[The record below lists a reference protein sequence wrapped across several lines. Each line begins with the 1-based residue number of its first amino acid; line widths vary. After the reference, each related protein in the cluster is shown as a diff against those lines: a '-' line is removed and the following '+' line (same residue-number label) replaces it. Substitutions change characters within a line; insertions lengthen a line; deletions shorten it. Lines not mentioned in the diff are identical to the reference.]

1 MDPISNNCE
10 LLRNQCL
17 ELKSEIAVLNN
28 KLGKLLETICLKDH
42 VEAACQT
49 EAINSTTQHV
59 ECQTGVISYQFQDF
73 PILVVKLAVL

>member
-1 MDPISNNCE
+1 MNYSA
-10 LLRNQCL
+10 LRNQCL
-17 ELKSEIAVLNN
+17 KLKGEIAVLNN
-28 KLGKLLETICLKDH
+28 KLDNLLDTICFKDH

-49 EAINSTTQHV
+49 EAIRSTKQHV